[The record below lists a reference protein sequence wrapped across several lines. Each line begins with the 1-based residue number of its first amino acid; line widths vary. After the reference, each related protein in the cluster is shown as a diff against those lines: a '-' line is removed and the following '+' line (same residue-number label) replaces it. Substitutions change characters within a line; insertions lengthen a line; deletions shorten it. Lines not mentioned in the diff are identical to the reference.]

1 MSSHATGSQALQL
14 QDCIKQ
20 GQRAQMGH
28 PLILSH
34 CARGPRGVIRWQ
46 TLNRKEIF
54 PLKPVILQLEDTL
67 PQAMETNRE
76 LIKI

>member
-1 MSSHATGSQALQL
+1 MPRAARLCSFGIASSKGRERRWGTFSSFLTVQEDLEVL
-14 QDCIKQ
+14 
-20 GQRAQMGH
+20 
-28 PLILSH
+28 
-34 CARGPRGVIRWQ
+34 IRWQ

-54 PLKPVILQLEDTL
+54 PFKPVILQLEDTL